1 VPNVNEFS
9 ILQTQLIPNST
20 VMDMIARFPMLVKL
34 FKVTKCLFVDHMLV
48 DAGSCPVTG
57 RTYKLC
63 TRCEQMIDVGRSVV

>member
-1 VPNVNEFS
+1 
-9 ILQTQLIPNST
+9 
-20 VMDMIARFPMLVKL
+20 MLVKL
-34 FKVTKCLFVDHMLV
+34 FKVTKCLFVDHALV